1 MYGPQEDGDK
11 VLFLVELEAIRD
23 VCTGPWAVTGDF
35 NLILNE
41 VDKSNDRIDRAW
53 LRPIWPTDPLAR
65 PDCML
70 RALVC
75 ELQRWSATR
84 IGEIK
89 AQPLMARELV
99 LRLDI
104 AQERR

>member
-1 MYGPQEDGDK
+1 
-11 VLFLVELEAIRD
+11 
-23 VCTGPWAVTGDF
+23 
-35 NLILNE
+35 
-41 VDKSNDRIDRAW
+41 
-53 LRPIWPTDPLAR
+53 
-65 PDCML
+65 ML

-104 AQERR
+104 AQERRQLSAEESGLRKPMKLRCLGLSSLERTMARQTDKERESVTSPMETQTRRTST